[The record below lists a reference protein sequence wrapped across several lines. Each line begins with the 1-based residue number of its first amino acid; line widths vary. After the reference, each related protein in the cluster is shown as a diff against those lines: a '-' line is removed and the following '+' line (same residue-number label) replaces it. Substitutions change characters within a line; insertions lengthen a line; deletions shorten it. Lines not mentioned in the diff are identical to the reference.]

1 MKNKTLIFLC
11 DNYPLSQKEPFIDDE
26 IQIITNRFEKIIV
39 VIKEQQR
46 ASLNSFIPENMQ
58 IVTYSEIITFWDK
71 IKSIPFIFKIF
82 FIHEIILAIKDYKL
96 KPTFIL
102 FKIMFMDLV
111 RALILKKEI
120 IKIIQKNNISYNNTI
135 LYSYWHDYKA
145 LALALLKKENKK
157 NICIARAHRW
167 DIYFYAH
174 KFPYLPFKKFIID
187 NLSMTF
193 SISIDGKK
201 EFEKILS
208 KNLDSKIIV
217 SRLGKINNRTPLLKN
232 NTKSITFCSCSSL
245 ISVKRVYLIIDILNK
260 LPFKNINWIHFG
272 NGYLLN
278 ELKQCAKDKISNI
291 NFQFKGTVPNS
302 EILDFYRDNFVDLFI
317 NVSESEGIP
326 VSIMEALSAGIPVIS
341 TNVGGTNEIV
351 NNENGFLIDK
361 DFKITEVTR
370 IIENYL
376 NSTIDNQIEYRKRAY
391 NFWKENYTAEK
402 NYTDFVNQILL
413 L

>member
-1 MKNKTLIFLC
+1 MFSFLQKKNV
-11 DNYPLSQKEPFIDDE
+11 DE
-26 IQIITNRFEKIIV
+26 K
-39 VIKEQQR
+39 
-46 ASLNSFIPENMQ
+46 
-58 IVTYSEIITFWDK
+58 EIIEIKKK
-71 IKSIPFIFKIF
+71 IAKI
-82 FIHEIILAIKDYKL
+82 
-96 KPTFIL
+96 
-102 FKIMFMDLV
+102 
-111 RALILKKEI
+111 KKEI

-291 NFQFKGTVPNS
+291 NFQFKGIVPNL
-302 EILDFYRDNFVDLFI
+302 EILDFYRDNYVDLFI

-351 NNENGFLIDK
+351 NNDVGFLIKK
-361 DFKITEVTR
+361 DFEITEVAR

-376 NSTIDNQIEYRKRAY
+376 NSPIENHKIYRENAY